1 MESVYL
7 DNAATTPLAEEV
19 REELLR
25 VLQEDWGNPSSRHR
39 RGVAA
44 REALDRARRQ
54 VARALA
60 AQPELVYF
68 TSGGTEAN
76 NLALLGAA
84 HGPATDGA
92 SIWIGPTEHA
102 SVRECAA
109 ALERGGFEVR
119 RGRLDAAG
127 ALDLEQLEE
136 SLDAGTRLVAQMHV
150 SNEFGSLYPLAQV
163 ATLVRARSPRARVH
177 VDAVQSFGKLPVTL
191 TELGADSLSIS
202 GHKIHGPQGIGA
214 LVLARP
220 LDLEPQLHGGGQER
234 GLRSG
239 TENLAGA
246 VALGRAVE
254 LAESSRVATFEH
266 LRSLRRQFLAG
277 LERHPEITC
286 LSPGP
291 TEAQQPG
298 ILSLLVPGAPAEVW
312 LHHLDAR
319 GVVVGLGSA
328 CQANKKDVSPV
339 LLAAGLSPEDARR
352 VLRLSFSRETRPQ
365 DVERAWVALGEVAQ
379 ELGKL

>member
-19 REELLR
+19 RDELLR
-25 VLQEDWGNPSSRHR
+25 VLREDWGNPSSRHR

-44 REALDRARRQ
+44 REALDHARRQ
-54 VARALA
+54 VARAVGA
-60 AQPELVYF
+60 RPELVYF

-84 HGPATDGA
+84 RGSGTESA

-109 ALERGGFEVR
+109 ALEREGFEVR

-150 SNEFGSLYPLAQV
+150 SNEFGSVYPLAQV
-163 ATLVRARSPRARVH
+163 AVHVRARAPRAHLH
-177 VDAVQSFGKLPVTL
+177 VDTIQSFGKLPVTL

-254 LAESSRVATFEH
+254 LAESSRAATFEH
-266 LRSLRRQFLAG
+266 LQSLRQQLLTG
-277 LERHPEITC
+277 LERHPEISC

-291 TEAQQPG
+291 PEAQQPG

-319 GVVVGLGSA
+319 GVVVGTGSA

-339 LLAAGLSPEDARR
+339 LLATGMSADDALR
-352 VLRLSFSRETRPQ
+352 VLRISFSRETRPE
-365 DVERAWVALGEVAQ
+365 DIERARVSLGEVAQ
-379 ELGKL
+379 ELGRL